1 MIHNGLLW
9 EENQHDESSMDADH
23 PASINPRQLAAF
35 RAVIVSGSV
44 TGAGKILHVT
54 QPAVTRLIKD
64 LEVQLGLTLFSRR
77 AGRMTPTSHAQSL
90 YRDVE
95 RYFFGLERVLDA
107 ARTLRN
113 SRGGQ
118 LRIAAMPT
126 LSSRTLPQAISRF
139 RQRYPDIDITIE
151 SEVSIRILDAV
162 MNDEVDLGIGRV
174 PKERDDLARLD
185 MPASEA
191 ICILPKQH
199 RLASRAEIHASDLAG
214 EAMVTLGTSSLLRLQ
229 VDSALR
235 LAGVVTGS
243 TIQTLFSNTASTYVA
258 NGLGIAVVDLFS
270 VLGAD
275 LSQIELRRFSPRIA
289 FDFAAIYP
297 SGDRSPLAIAFARE
311 LREVVSD
318 EISDMHGRLER
329 L

>member
-1 MIHNGLLW
+1 MDPDHN
-9 EENQHDESSMDADH
+9 QTV
-23 PASINPRQLAAF
+23 NPKQLAAF

-64 LEVQLGLTLFSRR
+64 LESQLGLTLFTRR
-77 AGRMTPTSHAQSL
+77 AGRMTPTAHAQTL
-90 YRDVE
+90 YRNVE

-113 SRGGQ
+113 NRGGQ

-126 LSSRTLPQAISRF
+126 LSSRTLPEAIGRF
-139 RQRYPDIDITIE
+139 RRRYPEIDIAIE

-185 MPASEA
+185 MPTSEA
-191 ICILPKQH
+191 ICILPKH
-199 RLASRAEIHASDLAG
+199 HHLAERSEIFARDLSG
-214 EAMVTLGTSSLLRLQ
+214 EPMVTLGASSLLRLQ

-235 LAGVVTGS
+235 LAGVVPGS

-270 VLGAD
+270 ILGAD
-275 LSQIELRRFSPRIA
+275 LSQIEIRRFNPRIT
-289 FDFAAIYP
+289 FDFAAVYP
-297 SGDRSPLAIAFARE
+297 DGHRSPLAIAFARE
-311 LREVVSD
+311 LRDVVSD
-318 EISDMHGRLER
+318 EISDMQDRLAAK
-329 L
+329 

>member
-1 MIHNGLLW
+1 
-9 EENQHDESSMDADH
+9 MDADY
-23 PASINPRQLAAF
+23 PSSINPRQLAAF

-64 LEVQLGLTLFSRR
+64 LELQLGLTLFSRH

-90 YRDVE
+90 YREVE
-95 RYFFGLERVLDA
+95 RYFFGFERVLEA
-107 ARTLRN
+107 ARNLRN

-126 LSSRTLPQAISRF
+126 LSSRTLPEAISRF
-139 RQRYPDIDITIE
+139 RQRFPDIDITIE

-162 MNDEVDLGIGRV
+162 KNDQVDLGIGRV

-185 MPASEA
+185 MPTSQA

-199 RLASRAEIHASDLAG
+199 PLTKKLEIHAADLGG
-214 EAMVTLGTSSLLRLQ
+214 EAMITLGTSSLLRLQ

-235 LAGVVTGS
+235 LAGVVPGS

-258 NGLGIAVVDLFS
+258 NGLGIAIVDLFS
-270 VLGAD
+270 ILGAD
-275 LSQIELRRFSPRIA
+275 LSQIEIRRFSPRIA

-297 SGDRSPLAIAFARE
+297 TGDRSPLAIAFARE
-311 LREVVSD
+311 LRAVVAEEVL
-318 EISDMHGRLER
+318 DMQTRLADAGS
-329 L
+329 

>member
-1 MIHNGLLW
+1 MNT
-9 EENQHDESSMDADH
+9 DH
-23 PASINPRQLAAF
+23 PSSINPKQLAAF
-35 RAVIVSGSV
+35 RAVIVTGSV

-54 QPAVTRLIKD
+54 QPAVTRLVKD
-64 LEVQLGLTLFSRR
+64 LELQLGLTLFTRR

-95 RYFFGLERVLDA
+95 RYFFGLERVLEA

-113 SRGGQ
+113 NRGGQ

-126 LSSRTLPQAISRF
+126 LSSRTLPKAIGRF
-139 RQRYPDIDITIE
+139 RQRYPDIDIAIE

-174 PKERDDLARLD
+174 PKERDELARLD
-185 MPASEA
+185 MPTSEA
-191 ICILPKQH
+191 ICILPKHH
-199 RLASRAEIHASDLAG
+199 RLTEKAEIFASDLNG
-214 EAMVTLGTSSLLRLQ
+214 EAMVTLGASSLLRLQ

-235 LAGVVTGS
+235 LAGVVSGS

-258 NGLGIAVVDLFS
+258 NGLGVAVVDLFS

-275 LSQIELRRFSPRIA
+275 LSQIEIRRFNPRIT

-297 SGDRSPLAIAFARE
+297 AGDRSPLAIAFARE
-311 LREVVSD
+311 LRDVVSD
-318 EISDMHGRLER
+318 EIADMNIRLSKE
-329 L
+329 

>member
-1 MIHNGLLW
+1 
-9 EENQHDESSMDADH
+9 MDFNH
-23 PASINPRQLAAF
+23 PSSINPRQLAAF

-64 LEVQLGLTLFSRR
+64 LEMQLGLTLFTRR
-77 AGRMTPTSHAQSL
+77 AGRMTPTDHAQIL

-95 RYFFGLERVLDA
+95 RYFFGLERVLEA

-113 SRGGQ
+113 NRGGQ

-126 LSSRTLPQAISRF
+126 LSSRTLPEAISRF
-139 RQRYPDIDITIE
+139 RLRYPDIDIAIE

-185 MPASEA
+185 MPTSEA
-191 ICILPKQH
+191 ICILPKHH
-199 RLASRAEIHASDLAG
+199 RLTKKSVIAASDLGG
-214 EAMVTLGTSSLLRLQ
+214 EAMVTLGASSLLRLQ

-235 LAGVVTGS
+235 LAGIVPGS

-258 NGLGIAVVDLFS
+258 NGLGIAIVDLFS
-270 VLGAD
+270 ILGAD
-275 LSQIELRRFSPRIA
+275 LSQIEIRRFDPRIT

-297 SGDRSPLAIAFARE
+297 DGDRSPLAIAFARE
-311 LREVVSD
+311 LRGVVSD
-318 EISDMHGRLER
+318 EIQDMQRRLDAN
-329 L
+329 

>member
-1 MIHNGLLW
+1 
-9 EENQHDESSMDADH
+9 MDSNN
-23 PASINPRQLAAF
+23 PSSINPRQLAAF

-44 TGAGKILHVT
+44 TAAGKILHVT

-64 LEVQLGLTLFSRR
+64 LESQLGLTLFNRR
-77 AGRMTPTSHAQSL
+77 AGRMTPTSHAQTL

-95 RYFFGLERVLDA
+95 RYFYSLDRVLEA

-113 SRGGQ
+113 NRGGQ

-126 LSSRTLPQAISRF
+126 LSSRTLPEAISRF
-139 RQRYPDIDITIE
+139 RRRYPDIDVTIE

-162 MNDEVDLGIGRV
+162 MNNEVDLGIGRV

-185 MPASEA
+185 MPTSDA
-191 ICILPKQH
+191 ICILPKHHKLTEQ
-199 RLASRAEIHASDLAG
+199 SEISASDLNG
-214 EAMVTLGTSSLLRLQ
+214 EAMITIGASSLLRLQ

-235 LAGVVTGS
+235 LAGVTPAS

-258 NGLGIAVVDLFS
+258 HGLGIAIVDLFS
-270 VLGAD
+270 ILGAD
-275 LSQIELRRFSPRIA
+275 LSQVEIRPFRPRIP

-311 LREVVSD
+311 LREVVAD
-318 EISDMHGRLER
+318 EVSNMQVRFRSAVG
-329 L
+329 

>member
-1 MIHNGLLW
+1 M
-9 EENQHDESSMDADH
+9 EADH
-23 PASINPRQLAAF
+23 PSAINPRQLAAF

-54 QPAVTRLIKD
+54 QPAVTRLVKD
-64 LEVQLGLTLFSRR
+64 LELQLGLTLFSRR
-77 AGRMTPTSHAQSL
+77 SGRMTPTSHAQSL

-95 RYFFGLERVLDA
+95 RYFYGLERVLDA

-113 SRGGQ
+113 GRGGQ

-126 LSSRTLPQAISRF
+126 LSSRTLPEAISRF

-162 MNDEVDLGIGRV
+162 MNDQVDLGIGRV

-185 MPASEA
+185 MPTSEA

-199 RLASRAEIHASDLAG
+199 RLATKAEILASDLGG
-214 EAMVTLGTSSLLRLQ
+214 EAMITLGNSSLLRLQ

-235 LAGVVTGS
+235 LAGVVPGS

-258 NGLGIAVVDLFS
+258 NGLGIAIVDLFS
-270 VLGAD
+270 ILGAD
-275 LSQIELRRFSPRIA
+275 LSQIAVRRFSPRIA

-297 SGDRSPLAIAFARE
+297 NAERSPLAIAFARE
-311 LREVVSD
+311 LRAVVADEV
-318 EISDMHGRLER
+318 SDMHVRLAAAGP
-329 L
+329 

>member
-1 MIHNGLLW
+1 
-9 EENQHDESSMDADH
+9 MDADH
-23 PASINPRQLAAF
+23 PSSINPKQLAAF

-64 LEVQLGLTLFSRR
+64 LELQLGLTLFSRR
-77 AGRMTPTSHAQSL
+77 SGGMTPTSHAQSL

-95 RYFFGLERVLDA
+95 RYFYGLERILDA

-126 LSSRTLPQAISRF
+126 LSSRTLPEAICRF
-139 RQRYPDIDITIE
+139 RRRYPDIDITIE

-162 MNDEVDLGIGRV
+162 MNDQVDLGIGRV

-185 MPASEA
+185 MPTSEA

-199 RLASRAEIHASDLAG
+199 RLTKKTQILASDLGG
-214 EAMVTLGTSSLLRLQ
+214 EAMVTLGNSSLLRLQ

-235 LAGVVTGS
+235 LAGVAPGS

-258 NGLGIAVVDLFS
+258 NGLGIAIVDLFS
-270 VLGAD
+270 ILGAD
-275 LSQIELRRFSPRIA
+275 LSQIEIRRFSPRIA

-297 SGDRSPLAIAFARE
+297 NGDRSPLAIAFARE
-311 LREVVSD
+311 LRAVVADEVSD
-318 EISDMHGRLER
+318 MRARLDAAGP
-329 L
+329 